1 MSVSDDRHWDG
12 ETDLLVIGAGAAG
25 MTAALVG
32 VLEGLR
38 VVLCEKSDMVGGRC
52 WAA

>member
-1 MSVSDDRHWDG
+1 MPPADDHHWES

-32 VLEGLR
+32 KLEGLPQDR
-38 VVLCEKSDMVGGRC
+38 ETRYP
-52 WAA
+52 W